1 MLEVQISRNNGTIDF
16 NFEDLKDALTGELEF
31 YKNLVFTEDTKADAK
46 KTVAELRKLKK
57 QINDKRIEVKKLYMQ
72 PYTNFEAKVKE
83 LDKLI
88 NEPIAYIS
96 EQIDAFEQKRIEEKR
111 ELINEIYLEL
121 VSEREDI
128 AGYAELNRVYD
139 SKWENASTSKKTIQE
154 AITSYLDSVGN
165 DIAAIES
172 MESEY
177 EAKALMR
184 YKETGVLSDALLT
197 IRQWEKQKEEILKAE
212 EEKQKQEAL
221 KAEEEKHAEIEADE
235 ILDAPEPIEEFIEP
249 TEKNDIMKIARYEV
263 KVDPFQ
269 QTQLE
274 CYMQE
279 CGIQYRRLD

>member
-16 NFEDLKDALTGELEF
+16 NFEDLKDALTAELEL

-72 PYTNFEAKVKE
+72 PYTDFEAKVKE

-88 NEPIAYIS
+88 NEPITFIS

-154 AITSYLDSVGN
+154 AITSYLDSVDN

-212 EEKQKQEAL
+212 EEKQAEA
-221 KAEEEKHAEIEADE
+221 EADE
-235 ILDAPEPIEEFIEP
+235 ILDAPEPVEEFIEP
-249 TEKNDIMKIARYEV
+249 TEKNDIMKLARYEV
-263 KVDPFQ
+263 EVDPFQ

>member
-16 NFEDLKDALTGELEF
+16 NFEDLKEALTAELEL

-57 QINDKRIEVKKLYMQ
+57 QISDKRIEVKKLYMQ

-154 AITSYLDSVGN
+154 AITSYLDSVDN

>member
-16 NFEDLKDALTGELEF
+16 NFEDLKEALTAELEL

-57 QINDKRIEVKKLYMQ
+57 QISDKRIEVKKLYMQ
-72 PYTNFEAKVKE
+72 PYTDFEAKVKE

-88 NEPIAYIS
+88 NEPITFIS

-111 ELINEIYLEL
+111 ELINDIYLEL
-121 VSEREDI
+121 VSGREDI

-154 AITSYLDSVGN
+154 SITNYLDGVAN
-165 DIAAIES
+165 DVAAIKS

-177 EAKALMR
+177 EAKALMK

-212 EEKQKQEAL
+212 EEKQAEA
-221 KAEEEKHAEIEADE
+221 EADE

-269 QTQLE
+269 QAQLE

>member
-16 NFEDLKDALTGELEF
+16 NFEDLKDALTAELEL
-31 YKNLVFTEDTKADAK
+31 YKNLVFTEETKTDAK
-46 KTVAELRKLKK
+46 RTVAELRKLKK
-57 QINDKRIEVKKLYMQ
+57 QISDKRIEVKKLYMQ
-72 PYTNFEAKVKE
+72 PYTDFEAKVKE

-154 AITSYLDSVGN
+154 AITSYLDSVAN

-212 EEKQKQEAL
+212 YEKQAEA
-221 KAEEEKHAEIEADE
+221 EADE
-235 ILDAPEPIEEFIEP
+235 ILDAPEPVEEFIEP
-249 TEKNDIMKIARYEV
+249 TEKNDIMKLARYEV

>member
-1 MLEVQISRNNGTIDF
+1 MLEVQIVRNNGTIDF
-16 NFEDLKDALTGELEF
+16 NFEDIKEALAAELEP
-31 YKNLVFTEDTKADAK
+31 YKNLVFTEETKTDAK

-72 PYTNFEAKVKE
+72 PYTDFETKVKE

-88 NEPIAYIS
+88 NEPITFIS

-111 ELINEIYLEL
+111 ELINDIYLEL

-128 AGYAELNRVYD
+128 AGYAELSRVYD
-139 SKWENASTSKKTIQE
+139 SKWENASTSKKNIQE
-154 AITSYLDSVGN
+154 AITSYLDGVAN
-165 DIAAIES
+165 DIAAIKS

-177 EAKALMR
+177 ETKALTR

-212 EEKQKQEAL
+212 EKKQAEEKQ
-221 KAEEEKHAEIEADE
+221 AEIEADE
-235 ILDAPEPIEEFIEP
+235 ILDAPEPVEEFIEP
-249 TEKNDIMKIARYEV
+249 TEKNDIMKLARYEV

>member
-16 NFEDLKDALTGELEF
+16 NFEDLKDALTAELEL

-57 QINDKRIEVKKLYMQ
+57 QISDKRIEVKKLYMQ
-72 PYTNFEAKVKE
+72 PYTDFEAKVKE

-128 AGYAELNRVYD
+128 AGYVELNRVYD

-154 AITSYLDSVGN
+154 AITSYLDSVDN

-184 YKETGVLSDALLT
+184 YKETGVLSEALLT

-212 EEKQKQEAL
+212 EEKQAEA
-221 KAEEEKHAEIEADE
+221 EADE

>member
-1 MLEVQISRNNGTIDF
+1 MLEVQIERSNGAISF
-16 NFEDLKDALTGELEF
+16 NFEDIKEALAAELEL
-31 YKNLVFTEDTKADAK
+31 YKNLVFTEETKTDAK

-72 PYTNFEAKVKE
+72 PYTDFEAKVKE

-88 NEPIAYIS
+88 NEPITFIS
-96 EQIDAFEQKRIEEKR
+96 EQIDAFEQKRIEEKI
-111 ELINEIYLEL
+111 ELINDIYLEL

-128 AGYAELNRVYD
+128 AGYAKLNRVYD

-154 AITSYLDSVGN
+154 AITNYLDGVTN
-165 DIAAIES
+165 DIAAIKS

-177 EAKALMR
+177 ETKALMR

-212 EEKQKQEAL
+212 EEKQEAL
-221 KAEEEKHAEIEADE
+221 KAEEEKQAEAEADE
-235 ILDAPEPIEEFIEP
+235 ILDAPEPVEEFIEP
-249 TEKNDIMKIARYEV
+249 TEKNDIMKLARYEV

-269 QTQLE
+269 QAQLE

>member
-1 MLEVQISRNNGTIDF
+1 
-16 NFEDLKDALTGELEF
+16 
-31 YKNLVFTEDTKADAK
+31 
-46 KTVAELRKLKK
+46 
-57 QINDKRIEVKKLYMQ
+57 MQ
-72 PYTNFEAKVKE
+72 PYTDFEAKVKE

-88 NEPIAYIS
+88 NEPITFIS

-154 AITSYLDSVGN
+154 AITSYLDSVDN

-212 EEKQKQEAL
+212 YEKQAEA
-221 KAEEEKHAEIEADE
+221 EADE
-235 ILDAPEPIEEFIEP
+235 ILDAPEPVEEFIEP
-249 TEKNDIMKIARYEV
+249 TEKNDIMKLARYEV

>member
-16 NFEDLKDALTGELEF
+16 NFEDLKEALTSELEL

-57 QINDKRIEVKKLYMQ
+57 QISDKRIEVKKLYMQ
-72 PYTNFEAKVKE
+72 PYTDFEAKVKE

-88 NEPIAYIS
+88 NEPITFIS

-154 AITSYLDSVGN
+154 AITSYLDSVDN

-212 EEKQKQEAL
+212 EEKQAEA
-221 KAEEEKHAEIEADE
+221 EADE

>member
-72 PYTNFEAKVKE
+72 PYTDFEAKVKE

-96 EQIDAFEQKRIEEKR
+96 EQIDVFEQKRIEEKR
-111 ELINEIYLEL
+111 ELINKIYLEL

-154 AITSYLDSVGN
+154 AITSYLDSVDN

-235 ILDAPEPIEEFIEP
+235 ILDAPEPIEEFIEQS
-249 TEKNDIMKIARYEV
+249 EKNDIIKIARYEV

>member
-16 NFEDLKDALTGELEF
+16 NFEDLKDALTAELEL

-57 QINDKRIEVKKLYMQ
+57 QISDKRIEVKKLYMQ
-72 PYTNFEAKVKE
+72 PYTDFEAKVKE

-88 NEPIAYIS
+88 NEPITFIS

-111 ELINEIYLEL
+111 EHINEIYLEL

-154 AITSYLDSVGN
+154 AIISYLDSVDN
-165 DIAAIES
+165 DIAAIKS

-212 EEKQKQEAL
+212 EEKQAEA
-221 KAEEEKHAEIEADE
+221 EADE

>member
-16 NFEDLKDALTGELEF
+16 NFEEIKEALTAELEL

-57 QINDKRIEVKKLYMQ
+57 QISDKRIEVKKLYMQ
-72 PYTNFEAKVKE
+72 PYTDFEAKVKE

-88 NEPIAYIS
+88 NEPITFIS

-111 ELINEIYLEL
+111 ELINEIYLEA
-121 VSEREDI
+121 VSDKEDI
-128 AGYAELNRVYD
+128 AGYTELNRVYD
-139 SKWENASTSKKTIQE
+139 SKWENASTSKKAIQE
-154 AITSYLDSVGN
+154 AITSYLDSVAN
-165 DIAAIES
+165 DIAAIKS

-177 EAKALMR
+177 ETKALMR

-212 EEKQKQEAL
+212 EEKQAEA
-221 KAEEEKHAEIEADE
+221 EANE
-235 ILDAPEPIEEFIEP
+235 ILDAPEPIEEFTEP

>member
-16 NFEDLKDALTGELEF
+16 NFEEIKEALTAELEL

-57 QINDKRIEVKKLYMQ
+57 QISDKRIEVKKLYMQ
-72 PYTNFEAKVKE
+72 PYTDFEAKVKE

-88 NEPIAYIS
+88 NEPITFIS

-111 ELINEIYLEL
+111 ELINDIYLEL

-139 SKWENASTSKKTIQE
+139 SKWENASTSKKAIQE
-154 AITSYLDSVGN
+154 AITSYLDSVAN
-165 DIAAIES
+165 DLAAIKS

-177 EAKALMR
+177 ETKALIR

-212 EEKQKQEAL
+212 EEKQ
-221 KAEEEKHAEIEADE
+221 AETEADE
-235 ILDAPEPIEEFIEP
+235 ILDAPEPIEEFTEP

>member
-16 NFEDLKDALTGELEF
+16 NFEDLKDALTAELEL

-57 QINDKRIEVKKLYMQ
+57 QISDKRIEVKKLYMQ
-72 PYTNFEAKVKE
+72 PYTDFEAKVKE

-154 AITSYLDSVGN
+154 AITSYLDSVDN

-212 EEKQKQEAL
+212 EEKQAEA
-221 KAEEEKHAEIEADE
+221 EADE

-249 TEKNDIMKIARYEV
+249 TEKNDIMKLARYEV

>member
-1 MLEVQISRNNGTIDF
+1 MLEVRIVRNNGTIDF
-16 NFEDLKDALTGELEF
+16 NFEDIKDALASELEL
-31 YKNLVFTEDTKADAK
+31 YKNLVFTEDIKADAK

-57 QINDKRIEVKKLYMQ
+57 QISDKRIEVKKLYMQ
-72 PYTNFEAKVKE
+72 PYTDFEAKVKE

-111 ELINEIYLEL
+111 ELINSIYLEL
-121 VSEREDI
+121 VSGREDI

-139 SKWENASTSKKTIQE
+139 SKWENTSTSKKTIQE
-154 AITSYLDSVGN
+154 SITNYLDGVTN
-165 DIAAIES
+165 DIAAIKS

-177 EAKALMR
+177 ETKALMR

-212 EEKQKQEAL
+212 EEKQAEA
-221 KAEEEKHAEIEADE
+221 EADE

-249 TEKNDIMKIARYEV
+249 TEKNDIMKMARYEV

-269 QTQLE
+269 QAQLE

>member
-16 NFEDLKDALTGELEF
+16 NFEDLKEALTAELEL

-72 PYTNFEAKVKE
+72 PYTDFEAKVKE

-88 NEPIAYIS
+88 NEPITFIS

-154 AITSYLDSVGN
+154 AITSYLDSVDN

-212 EEKQKQEAL
+212 EEKQAEA
-221 KAEEEKHAEIEADE
+221 EADE
-235 ILDAPEPIEEFIEP
+235 ILDAPEPIEGFTEP

>member
-16 NFEDLKDALTGELEF
+16 NFEDLKDALTAELEL

-72 PYTNFEAKVKE
+72 PYTDFEAKVKE

-88 NEPIAYIS
+88 NEPITFIS

-128 AGYAELNRVYD
+128 AGYVELNRVYD

-154 AITSYLDSVGN
+154 AITSYLDSVDN
-165 DIAAIES
+165 DIAAIKS

-212 EEKQKQEAL
+212 EEKQAEA
-221 KAEEEKHAEIEADE
+221 EADE

>member
-31 YKNLVFTEDTKADAK
+31 YKNLIFTEDTKADAK

-128 AGYAELNRVYD
+128 AGYVELNRVYD

-154 AITSYLDSVGN
+154 AIISYLDSVDN
-165 DIAAIES
+165 DIAAIKS

-177 EAKALMR
+177 ETKALMR

-212 EEKQKQEAL
+212 EEK
-221 KAEEEKHAEIEADE
+221 HAEIEADE
-235 ILDAPEPIEEFIEP
+235 ILDAPEPIEEFTEP

>member
-16 NFEDLKDALTGELEF
+16 NFEDLKDALTGELEL

-72 PYTNFEAKVKE
+72 PYTDFEAKVKE

-88 NEPIAYIS
+88 NEPITFIS

-121 VSEREDI
+121 ISEREDI

-154 AITSYLDSVGN
+154 AITSYLDSVDN

-212 EEKQKQEAL
+212 EEKQAEA
-221 KAEEEKHAEIEADE
+221 EADE

>member
-16 NFEDLKDALTGELEF
+16 NFEDLKEALTAELEL

-57 QINDKRIEVKKLYMQ
+57 QISDKRIEVKKLYMQ
-72 PYTNFEAKVKE
+72 PYTDFEAKVKE

-154 AITSYLDSVGN
+154 AITSYLDSVDN

-212 EEKQKQEAL
+212 EEKQAEA
-221 KAEEEKHAEIEADE
+221 EADE

>member
-16 NFEDLKDALTGELEF
+16 NFEEIKEALTAELEL

-57 QINDKRIEVKKLYMQ
+57 QIGDKRIEVKKLYMQ
-72 PYTNFEAKVKE
+72 PCTDFEAKVKE

-88 NEPIAYIS
+88 NEPITFIS
-96 EQIDAFEQKRIEEKR
+96 EQIDAFEQKRIEEKI
-111 ELINEIYLEL
+111 ELINNIYLEL
-121 VSEREDI
+121 VSGREDI

-154 AITSYLDSVGN
+154 SITNYLDGVAN
-165 DIAAIES
+165 DIAAIKS

-177 EAKALMR
+177 EVKALMK

-212 EEKQKQEAL
+212 EKKQAEA
-221 KAEEEKHAEIEADE
+221 EADE
-235 ILDAPEPIEEFIEP
+235 ILDAPEPAEAFIES

>member
-16 NFEDLKDALTGELEF
+16 NFEDLKDALTAELEL

-57 QINDKRIEVKKLYMQ
+57 QISDKRIEVKKLYMQ
-72 PYTNFEAKVKE
+72 PYTDFEAKVKE

-88 NEPIAYIS
+88 NEPITFIS

-154 AITSYLDSVGN
+154 AITSYLDSVDN

-212 EEKQKQEAL
+212 EEKQ
-221 KAEEEKHAEIEADE
+221 AETEADE
-235 ILDAPEPIEEFIEP
+235 ILDAPEPIEEYIEP

>member
-16 NFEDLKDALTGELEF
+16 NFEDLKEALTAELEL

-57 QINDKRIEVKKLYMQ
+57 QISDKRIEVKKLYMQ
-72 PYTNFEAKVKE
+72 PYTDFEAKVKE

-88 NEPIAYIS
+88 NEPITFIS

-128 AGYAELNRVYD
+128 AGYVELNRVYD

-154 AITSYLDSVGN
+154 AITSYLDSVDN

-177 EAKALMR
+177 EVKALMR

-212 EEKQKQEAL
+212 EEKQAEA
-221 KAEEEKHAEIEADE
+221 EADE
-235 ILDAPEPIEEFIEP
+235 ILDAPEPIEEFIEQ
-249 TEKNDIMKIARYEV
+249 TEKNDIMKIVRYEV

>member
-16 NFEDLKDALTGELEF
+16 NFEDLKDALTAELEL

-46 KTVAELRKLKK
+46 KTVAELRKRKK

-72 PYTNFEAKVKE
+72 PYTDFEAKVKE

-88 NEPIAYIS
+88 NEPITFIS

-111 ELINEIYLEL
+111 ELINKIYLEL

-154 AITSYLDSVGN
+154 AITSYLDSVDN

-212 EEKQKQEAL
+212 EEKQAEA
-221 KAEEEKHAEIEADE
+221 EADE

>member
-16 NFEDLKDALTGELEF
+16 NFEDLKDALTAELEL

-96 EQIDAFEQKRIEEKR
+96 EQIDVFEQKRIEEKR

-154 AITSYLDSVGN
+154 AIISYLDSVDN
-165 DIAAIES
+165 DIAAIKS

-177 EAKALMR
+177 ETKALMR

-212 EEKQKQEAL
+212 EEK
-221 KAEEEKHAEIEADE
+221 HAEIEADE
-235 ILDAPEPIEEFIEP
+235 ILDAPEPIEEFTEP

>member
-16 NFEDLKDALTGELEF
+16 NFEDLKDALTAELEL

-57 QINDKRIEVKKLYMQ
+57 QISDKRIEVKKLYMQ
-72 PYTNFEAKVKE
+72 PYTDFEAKVKE

-96 EQIDAFEQKRIEEKR
+96 EQIDVFEQKRIEEKR

-154 AITSYLDSVGN
+154 AITSYLDSVDN

-212 EEKQKQEAL
+212 EEKQAEA
-221 KAEEEKHAEIEADE
+221 EADE
-235 ILDAPEPIEEFIEP
+235 ILDAPEPIEEFIEQ
-249 TEKNDIMKIARYEV
+249 TEKNDIIKIAIYEV

>member
-31 YKNLVFTEDTKADAK
+31 YKNLAFTEDTKADAK

>member
-16 NFEDLKDALTGELEF
+16 NFEDLKDALTAELEL

-57 QINDKRIEVKKLYMQ
+57 QISDKRIEVKKLYMQ
-72 PYTNFEAKVKE
+72 PYTDFEAKVKE

-96 EQIDAFEQKRIEEKR
+96 EQIDVFEQKRIEEKR
-111 ELINEIYLEL
+111 ELINKIYLEL

-154 AITSYLDSVGN
+154 AIISYLDSVDN
-165 DIAAIES
+165 DIAAIKS

-177 EAKALMR
+177 ETKALMR

-212 EEKQKQEAL
+212 EEK
-221 KAEEEKHAEIEADE
+221 HAEIEADE
-235 ILDAPEPIEEFIEP
+235 ILDAPEPIEEFTEP
-249 TEKNDIMKIARYEV
+249 TEKNDIMKTARYEV

>member
-16 NFEDLKDALTGELEF
+16 NFEDLKDALTAELEL

-57 QINDKRIEVKKLYMQ
+57 QISDKRIEVKKLYMQ
-72 PYTNFEAKVKE
+72 PYTDFEAKVKE

-88 NEPIAYIS
+88 NEPITFIS

-154 AITSYLDSVGN
+154 AITSYLDSVDN

-212 EEKQKQEAL
+212 EEKQAEA
-221 KAEEEKHAEIEADE
+221 EADE
-235 ILDAPEPIEEFIEP
+235 ILDAPEPIEEFTEP
-249 TEKNDIMKIARYEV
+249 TEKNDIMKLARYEV

>member
-16 NFEDLKDALTGELEF
+16 NFEDLKDALTAELEL

-72 PYTNFEAKVKE
+72 PYTDFEAKVKE

-88 NEPIAYIS
+88 NEPITFIS

-154 AITSYLDSVGN
+154 AIISYLDSVDN
-165 DIAAIES
+165 DIAAIKS

-212 EEKQKQEAL
+212 EEK
-221 KAEEEKHAEIEADE
+221 HAEIEADE

-249 TEKNDIMKIARYEV
+249 TEKNDIMKLARYEV

>member
-16 NFEDLKDALTGELEF
+16 NFEDLKDALTAELEL

-57 QINDKRIEVKKLYMQ
+57 QISDKRIEVKKLYMQ
-72 PYTNFEAKVKE
+72 PYTDFEAKVKE

-88 NEPIAYIS
+88 NEPITFIS

-154 AITSYLDSVGN
+154 AIISYLDSVDN

-212 EEKQKQEAL
+212 EEKQAEA
-221 KAEEEKHAEIEADE
+221 EADE

>member
-16 NFEDLKDALTGELEF
+16 NFEDLKDALTAELEL

-57 QINDKRIEVKKLYMQ
+57 QISDKRIEVKKLYMQ
-72 PYTNFEAKVKE
+72 PYTDFEAKVKE

-154 AITSYLDSVGN
+154 AITSYLDSVDN

-212 EEKQKQEAL
+212 EEKQAEA
-221 KAEEEKHAEIEADE
+221 EADE
-235 ILDAPEPIEEFIEP
+235 ILDAPEPIEEFIDP

>member
-16 NFEDLKDALTGELEF
+16 NFEDLKDALTAELEL

-57 QINDKRIEVKKLYMQ
+57 QISDKRIEVKKLYMQ
-72 PYTNFEAKVKE
+72 PYTDFEAKVKE

-88 NEPIAYIS
+88 NEPIAFIS

-121 VSEREDI
+121 VSKREDI

-154 AITSYLDSVGN
+154 AITSYLDSVDN

-212 EEKQKQEAL
+212 EEKQAEA
-221 KAEEEKHAEIEADE
+221 EADE

>member
-16 NFEDLKDALTGELEF
+16 NFEDLKDALTAELEL

-57 QINDKRIEVKKLYMQ
+57 QISDKRIEVKKLYMQ
-72 PYTNFEAKVKE
+72 PYTDFEAKVKE

-96 EQIDAFEQKRIEEKR
+96 GQIDAFEQKRIEEKR

-154 AITSYLDSVGN
+154 AITSYLDSVDN

-212 EEKQKQEAL
+212 EEKQAEA
-221 KAEEEKHAEIEADE
+221 EADE
-235 ILDAPEPIEEFIEP
+235 ILDAPEPVEEFIEP
-249 TEKNDIMKIARYEV
+249 TEKNDIMKLARYEV

>member
-16 NFEDLKDALTGELEF
+16 NFEDLKDALTAELEL

-57 QINDKRIEVKKLYMQ
+57 QISDKRIEVKKLYMQ
-72 PYTNFEAKVKE
+72 PYTDFEAKVKE

-111 ELINEIYLEL
+111 ELINEIYLEF

-154 AITSYLDSVGN
+154 AIISYLDSVDN
-165 DIAAIES
+165 DIAAIKS

-177 EAKALMR
+177 ETKALMR

-212 EEKQKQEAL
+212 EEKQAEA
-221 KAEEEKHAEIEADE
+221 EADE
-235 ILDAPEPIEEFIEP
+235 ILDALEPIEEFIEP

>member
-16 NFEDLKDALTGELEF
+16 NFEDLKDALTAELEL

-57 QINDKRIEVKKLYMQ
+57 QISDKRLEVKKLYMER
-72 PYTNFEAKVKE
+72 YTDFEAKVKE
-83 LDKLI
+83 VDKLI

-96 EQIDAFEQKRIEEKR
+96 GQIDAFEQKRIEEKR

-154 AITSYLDSVGN
+154 AITSYLDSVDN

-212 EEKQKQEAL
+212 EEKQAEA
-221 KAEEEKHAEIEADE
+221 EADE

>member
-16 NFEDLKDALTGELEF
+16 NFEDLKDALTAELEL

-72 PYTNFEAKVKE
+72 PYTDFEAKVKE

-96 EQIDAFEQKRIEEKR
+96 EQIDAFEQKRSEEKR

-128 AGYAELNRVYD
+128 AGYVELNRVYD

-154 AITSYLDSVGN
+154 AITSYLDSVDN

-212 EEKQKQEAL
+212 EEKQAEA
-221 KAEEEKHAEIEADE
+221 EADE
-235 ILDAPEPIEEFIEP
+235 ILDAPEPVEEFIEP
-249 TEKNDIMKIARYEV
+249 TEKNDIMKLARYEV